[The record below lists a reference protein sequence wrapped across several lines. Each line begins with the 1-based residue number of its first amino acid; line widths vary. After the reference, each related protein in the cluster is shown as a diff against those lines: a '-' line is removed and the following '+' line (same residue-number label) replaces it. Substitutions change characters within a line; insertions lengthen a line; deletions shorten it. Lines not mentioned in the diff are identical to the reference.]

1 MLPVTILT
9 GFLGAGKTTFI
20 NYLLAH
26 DQTKKFAIVENEFGE
41 VNIDGALL
49 QSSQTLELIE
59 LSNGC
64 ICCSVRGELTEAL
77 HELLDKIDSGAITID
92 WLILETTGLAD
103 PGPIIQSF
111 FVDERIRREVYLDA
125 VITLVDA
132 EHIMRQLDEHPV
144 ASAQIGFADRLV
156 LTKLDRVDESVK
168 VQVLDRI
175 YKINQKADLL
185 EASFGKILPESWLG
199 ISAFEIND
207 ELNLAPQ
214 SFQFQPQ
221 NASFTLRSFQT
232 NSLQSWNDDIC
243 SYLFEAGA
251 MDLDQIGA
259 FMTMLVERYG
269 NDMLRYKGILA
280 IADEPRKLIVQ
291 GIYKVV
297 GFDYG
302 EEWKPSEKII
312 SQLVIIGRHL
322 PFETLLAEFRQA
334 EGYE

>member
-9 GFLGAGKTTFI
+9 GFLGSGKTTFI
-20 NYLLAH
+20 NYLLAT

-49 QSSQTLELIE
+49 NQSQTLELIE

-77 HELLDKIDSGAITID
+77 HELLDKIEKGLISID

-111 FVDERIRREVYLDA
+111 FVDERIRSEVYLDA

-132 EHIMRQLDEHPV
+132 EHIMLQLDEHPV
-144 ASAQIGFADRLV
+144 ASVQIGFADRLV
-156 LTKLDRVDESVK
+156 LTKLDRVDDAQK
-168 VQVLDRI
+168 ALVLDRI
-175 YKINQKADLL
+175 YRINAKASLL
-185 EASFGKILPESWLG
+185 EASFGEILPESWLG
-199 ISAFEIND
+199 ISAFEIDD
-207 ELNLAPQ
+207 ELDLEAK
-214 SFQFQPQ
+214 SFQFQPDK
-221 NASFTLRSFQT
+221 ATFSFQPFT
-232 NSLQSWNDDIC
+232 SNSEQSWNDNIR

-251 MDLDQIGA
+251 LDLDQIGE
-259 FMTMLVERYG
+259 FMTMLVERHG

-280 IADEPRKLIVQ
+280 IADEPKKLVIQ
-291 GIYKVV
+291 GVYKVV

-302 EEWKPSEKII
+302 DEWQPSEKII
-312 SQLVIIGRHL
+312 SQFVVIGRNL
-322 PFETLLAEFRQA
+322 PFETLLEEFKQT
-334 EGYE
+334 ETYE

>member
-9 GFLGAGKTTFI
+9 GFLGSGKTTFI
-20 NYLLAH
+20 NYLLAT

-49 QSSQTLELIE
+49 NQSQTLELIE

-77 HELLDKIDSGAITID
+77 HELLDKIEKGLISID

-111 FVDERIRREVYLDA
+111 FVDERIRSEVYLDA

-132 EHIMRQLDEHPV
+132 EHIMLQLDEHPV
-144 ASAQIGFADRLV
+144 ASVQIGFADRLV
-156 LTKLDRVDESVK
+156 LTKLDRVDDAQK
-168 VQVLDRI
+168 VLVLDRI
-175 YKINQKADLL
+175 YRINTKASLL
-185 EASFGKILPESWLG
+185 EASFGEILPESWLG
-199 ISAFEIND
+199 ISAFEIDD
-207 ELNLAPQ
+207 ELDLEAK
-214 SFQFQPQ
+214 SFQFQPDK
-221 NASFTLRSFQT
+221 ATFSFQPFT
-232 NSLQSWNDDIC
+232 SNSEQSWNDNIR

-251 MDLDQIGA
+251 LDLDQIGE
-259 FMTMLVERYG
+259 FMTMLVERHG

-280 IADEPRKLIVQ
+280 IADEPKKLVIQ
-291 GIYKVV
+291 GVYKVV

-302 EEWKPSEKII
+302 DEWQPSEKII
-312 SQLVIIGRHL
+312 SQFVVIGRNL
-322 PFETLLAEFRQA
+322 PFETLLEEFKQT
-334 EGYE
+334 ETYE